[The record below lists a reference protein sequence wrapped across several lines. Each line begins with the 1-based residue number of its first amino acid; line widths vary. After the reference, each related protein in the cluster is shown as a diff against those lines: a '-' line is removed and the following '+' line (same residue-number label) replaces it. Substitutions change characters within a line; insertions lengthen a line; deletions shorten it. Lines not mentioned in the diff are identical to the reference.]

1 MFGENTSENRGGF
14 WGKCFGALHVV
25 KHVVKHVGNLLDYAV
40 GIDQVGGK
48 RG

>member
-14 WGKCFGALHVV
+14 WGEGFGTLHVV
-25 KHVVKHVGNLLDYAV
+25 KHVGDLLNYAV
-40 GIDQVGGK
+40 SIDQVGGK

>member
-14 WGKCFGALHVV
+14 WGKGFGALHVV
-25 KHVVKHVGNLLDYAV
+25 KHVGDLLDYAV
-40 GIDQVGGK
+40 SIDQIGGK